1 MKLVSDWVS
10 EWLSDDDDDGDDN
23 CNADENDDEWNAEYD
38 DNNTDDDK
46 SSNNANNQTVN
57 PSLTELNTRVGHWLS
72 SRSIV
77 VSHLDKSSISNR
89 NVIALMT
96 TYMHTKDE
104 YRDDTDEELKLV
116 VIIEII
122 RS

>member
-1 MKLVSDWVS
+1 MNSRQ
-10 EWLSDDDDDGDDN
+10 
-23 CNADENDDEWNAEYD
+23 
-38 DNNTDDDK
+38 DK
-46 SSNNANNQTVN
+46 
-57 PSLTELNTRVGHWLS
+57 TRLGHWLS

-104 YRDDTDEELKLV
+104 YRDVEYRDDEYRYECRYEYRDDTDEELKLM

-122 RS
+122 KS